1 MNVGLNIIIR
11 LVLKTLQMIHKKE
24 KLCTYYFDQAVFL
37 TLRWKYQFLV
47 IRINFTTLASDLF
60 RPLEIFSYES

>member
-11 LVLKTLQMIHKKE
+11 LVLTTLQMIHKKE
-24 KLCTYYFDQAVFL
+24 KLCTHYFDQAVFL

-47 IRINFTTLASDLF
+47 IRINFTTLASELF
-60 RPLEIFSYES
+60 RLLEIFSYES

>member
-11 LVLKTLQMIHKKE
+11 LVLKTLLMIHKKE
-24 KLCTYYFDQAVFL
+24 KLCTYYFDQAAFL

-47 IRINFTTLASDLF
+47 IRITLQH
-60 RPLEIFSYES
+60 

>member
-47 IRINFTTLASDLF
+47 IRLTLQHLLASIPSSRNIQL
-60 RPLEIFSYES
+60 

>member
-24 KLCTYYFDQAVFL
+24 KLCTYFFFDEAVFV

-47 IRINFTTLASDLF
+47 IRLTLQHLLAFFPSSRNIQL
-60 RPLEIFSYES
+60 

>member
-1 MNVGLNIIIR
+1 MDVGLNIIIR

-47 IRINFTTLASDLF
+47 TRLTLQHLLAFFPSSRNIQL
-60 RPLEIFSYES
+60 

>member
-11 LVLKTLQMIHKKE
+11 LVLTTLQMIHKKE

-47 IRINFTTLASDLF
+47 IRLTLQYLLAIFPSS
-60 RPLEIFSYES
+60 RNIPL

>member
-47 IRINFTTLASDLF
+47 IRLTLQYLLAICPSSRNIQL
-60 RPLEIFSYES
+60 

>member
-24 KLCTYYFDQAVFL
+24 KLCTNYFDQAVFL

-47 IRINFTTLASDLF
+47 IRKTLQH
-60 RPLEIFSYES
+60 